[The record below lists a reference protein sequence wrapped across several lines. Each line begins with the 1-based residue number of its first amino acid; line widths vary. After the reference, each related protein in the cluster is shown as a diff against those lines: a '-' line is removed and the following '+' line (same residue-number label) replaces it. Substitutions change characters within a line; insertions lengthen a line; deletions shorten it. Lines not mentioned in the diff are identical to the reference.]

1 MILYGKPVKEYKLKQ
16 IKSDLDGLGFTP
28 TLSIIVANGFNQ
40 ASTTYVNNKIKLCE
54 ELGINYELINLEW
67 EGKTR
72 EEVLD
77 DLKYIINTLNNCKEC
92 NGYLIQMLLPHNIQ
106 EHEFSHLIDYKKDVD
121 GFSPINLGRLYKGLD
136 SVIPCTA
143 QATIDLIDYYGI
155 DLEGKDVLLINRS
168 QLIGIPSIPLLLNKN
183 ATVQVAHSK
192 TKNIDDKILKSD
204 IIISATGIPKFLNKS
219 NIRVN
224 HTIIDVSI
232 NRDENGNLCGDI
244 DKSLY
249 EILNGSPRLC
259 YSPVGGGVGLLTV
272 TNVIANLI
280 KCCKLQA
287 EGK

>member
-1 MILYGKPVKEYKLKQ
+1 MILHGKPVKEYKLKQ
-16 IKSDLDGLGFTP
+16 IKSDIEGLGFIP
-28 TLSIIVANGFNQ
+28 SLSIIVADGYNQ
-40 ASTTYVNNKIKLCE
+40 ASSIYVNNKIKLCK
-54 ELGINYELINLEW
+54 ELGINYELIKLEW
-67 EGKTR
+67 KDKTK
-72 EEVLD
+72 EELLE

-92 NGYLIQMLLPHNIQ
+92 NGYFIQMPLPYGIQ
-106 EHEFSHLIDYKKDVD
+106 EHEFSYLIDYKKDVD

-136 SVIPCTA
+136 AIVPCTA
-143 QATIDLIDYYGI
+143 QAIQDLIEYYNI
-155 DLEGKDVLLINRS
+155 DVESSDTLLINRS

-192 TKNIDDKILKSD
+192 TKNINDKILASD
-204 IIISATGIPKFLNKS
+204 IIISATGIPKFLNES
-219 NIRVN
+219 NIRTN

-232 NRDENGNLCGDI
+232 NRDENGKLCGDV

-249 EILNGSPRLC
+249 KTLNELPRFN

-280 KCCKLQA
+280 KCCKLQM